1 MNGLFIAFLINLIV
15 TLLGLTALL
24 YFTFINKQISGRD
37 YRYLLFGMLGLVFI
51 YLLFLRGSEV
61 NEKLSIENIPTEIV
75 SGDGVN
81 DSIIND
87 TILYR
92 YLLDI
97 RSKHPEIILIQSKIE
112 SNNYRSS
119 LFLYNKNLLGMKVS
133 GIRTS
138 INNGQRAGYQKY
150 TTWKQCIND
159 YVLWG
164 YTHNFDQLGEN
175 EYINL
180 LQKIYAED
188 PNYGNK
194 IRKMLNSIDFEK
206 LKN

>member
-1 MNGLFIAFLINLIV
+1 MNELFLTFTANLILV
-15 TLLGLTALL
+15 VIGLIVLL
-24 YFTFINKQISGRD
+24 YFTFINKRINGKD
-37 YRYLLFGMLGLVFI
+37 YMYLLFGMTGLAFI
-51 YLLFLRGSEV
+51 SLLYVNGNKV

-75 SGDGVN
+75 SSDNSN

-119 LFLYNKNLLGMKVS
+119 LFLYNNNLLGMKVS
-133 GIRTS
+133 GSRTS

-150 TTWKQCIND
+150 STWRQCIND

-164 YTHNFDQLGEN
+164 YSHNFDQLGEN

-188 PNYGNK
+188 PNYGFK
-194 IRKMLNSIDFEK
+194 IKKMLKEINFEN
-206 LKN
+206 LSE

>member
-1 MNGLFIAFLINLIV
+1 MNELFLVFTANLIFV
-15 TLLGLTALL
+15 VVGLIALL
-24 YFTFINKQISGRD
+24 YFTFINKQVTGRD
-37 YRYLLFGMLGLVFI
+37 YRYLLFGMAGLAFI
-51 YLLFLRGSEV
+51 SLLYINGSKV

-75 SGDGVN
+75 SGDSEN

-92 YLLDI
+92 YLTDI

-119 LFLYNKNLLGMKVS
+119 LFLHNKNLLGMKVS
-133 GIRTS
+133 GVRTS

-150 TTWKQCIND
+150 STWKQCIND

-194 IRKMLNSIDFEK
+194 IRKMLKEIDFEK
-206 LKN
+206 LNN